1 MTKSFRLAVVLA
13 LPLGAF
19 AADPSLLQLV
29 IPDAQVVAGLQVDSA
44 KSSLFGQYVL
54 SHLSVND
61 TKLEQFATETGFDPR
76 HDVSE
81 IVVASNWKQNTPDN
95 RWIVAAHGAFNVSKI
110 TDVYKRQARAWRN
123 EASCERELSASDDP
137 PE

>member
-1 MTKSFRLAVVLA
+1 MTKLYRFAILLA

-29 IPDAQVVAGLQVDSA
+29 MPDAQVVAGLQVDSA

-61 TKLEQFATETGFDPR
+61 TR
-76 HDVSE
+76 CV
-81 IVVASNWKQNTPDN
+81 
-95 RWIVAAHGAFNVSKI
+95 
-110 TDVYKRQARAWRN
+110 
-123 EASCERELSASDDP
+123 
-137 PE
+137 